1 MSIKYEQ
8 VAVLLNELE
17 LGLKAAELWSQ
28 VSPHPDK
35 LKSTQPFA
43 RDTLDFEQWLQF
55 IFIPQFQLI
64 IKQQKPLPESMAILP
79 MAQMRLPGEMPIH
92 LILQQLDEVVSG
104 K

>member
-8 VAVLLNELE
+8 VAVLLNELA
-17 LGLKAAELWSQ
+17 LRLKDAELWSQ
-28 VSPHPDK
+28 VSPHRDK

-64 IKQQKPLPESMAILP
+64 IEQQKPLPESMAILP
-79 MAQMRLPGEMPIH
+79 MAQMSLPGEMPIH
-92 LILQQLDEVVSG
+92 LVLQQLDEVVSG